1 MGRGVRM
8 TGVVRGT
15 ETVSQGFEVILRIK
29 RLRRSLSGAHD
40 GPEIPPSQNRENR
53 RPTGLS
59 LNPSPPGGFR
69 LSIDENFSES
79 FFKFLN

>member
-59 LNPSPPGGFR
+59 LNPPPEDSGFPLMKTSLR
-69 LSIDENFSES
+69 VFLSF
-79 FFKFLN
+79 

>member
-15 ETVSQGFEVILRIK
+15 ETVLQGFEVILRIK
-29 RLRRSLSGAHD
+29 RLWRSLSGAHE

-59 LNPSPPGGFR
+59 LNPPGGGG
-69 LSIDENFSES
+69 
-79 FFKFLN
+79 